1 MSPYLFVDFFW
12 WLNQLSISSRALLK
26 TYFPISKDMKTSKSD
41 LEKMFLKS
49 HTYYKGMTKDEI
61 VRAFNNIL
69 RESHLYGTQY
79 FPASV
84 TNSSTCSFG
93 KRLIAEK
100 TSFFC
105 SNPLKPRFLARF

>member
-1 MSPYLFVDFFW
+1 VA
-12 WLNQLSISSRALLK
+12 QSIVHPSHTSRALLK